1 MASYFCNFTVYF
13 FRYFALTFAL
23 WSGTIQT
30 TRKLALAITI
40 IALIGECFQNWK
52 KGCDYMNIDKPKLT
66 LAMARACMATRD
78 LAAAADVSP
87 QTINAALR
95 GQNVRPAVLGRLARA
110 LGVDPTEIIAPETNV
125 AKE

>member
-1 MASYFCNFTVYF
+1 
-13 FRYFALTFAL
+13 
-23 WSGTIQT
+23 
-30 TRKLALAITI
+30 
-40 IALIGECFQNWK
+40 
-52 KGCDYMNIDKPKLT
+52 MNVDKPKLT

-78 LAAAADVSP
+78 LAAAVDVSP

-110 LGVDPTEIIAPETNV
+110 LSVDPAEIMAPETNV